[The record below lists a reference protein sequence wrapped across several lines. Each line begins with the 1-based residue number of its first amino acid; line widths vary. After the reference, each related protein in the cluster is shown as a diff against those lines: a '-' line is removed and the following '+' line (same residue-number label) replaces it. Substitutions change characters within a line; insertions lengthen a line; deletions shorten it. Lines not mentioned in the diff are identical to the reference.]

1 MRKAIVATHGRI
13 AEEFIE
19 TLKMFVSEM
28 DFTSICF
35 LSGMSIDLFG
45 EEVEKI
51 LLDGDPEEIIIF
63 VDIFGGSPCNKVLET
78 IKKNQAYFSER
89 EYSIISGVNL
99 PMLLEYSFTNDKA
112 DFQSMLGVV
121 VEKSAESI
129 KTFPV
134 IKKKR
139 GGKE

>member
-1 MRKAIVATHGRI
+1 MRKAIIATHGRI

-35 LSGMSIDLFG
+35 PSGMSIDLFG

-78 IKKNQAYFSER
+78 IKKNQGYFMDR
-89 EYSIISGVNL
+89 EYAVISGVNL
-99 PMLLEYSFTNDKA
+99 PMLLEYSFANDKA
-112 DFQSMLGVV
+112 GFQSMLGVV
-121 VEKSAESI
+121 IEKSAESI

-134 IKKKR
+134 IKK
-139 GGKE
+139 